1 MKVIASIFWN
11 TSQNRLRAG
20 WRLLIQLILFL
31 LITVTR
37 DALASIFRPAPLPI
51 TITYLIYLVACLGL
65 AWFMARFIDR
75 RSFADFGFH
84 LDRKWWLDIG
94 FGLVLGA
101 FLMTGIFLSMRV
113 AGWVS
118 ITGMAITNT
127 GLPFSLAFLL
137 RVVLF
142 AAVAVS
148 EELTFRSYEMKN
160 LAEGFASKHI
170 GSRGALVLALLPSS
184 VLFGIAHAANE
195 NATAFSTF
203 ALVLG
208 GLLLALP
215 YLLTG
220 EIGISIGLHLTVNLF
235 EGNVY
240 GFATSGSVLP
250 TRLFSIQQ
258 TGPSLWTGGSF
269 GPEAGLVGLVW
280 VLIGCGLTIWWI
292 KELRKQVALYT
303 PLATYTPIH
312 NNL

>member
-1 MKVIASIFWN
+1 VKSIASIFWN
-11 TSQNRLRAG
+11 KSQNRLRAG

-31 LITVTR
+31 LITGGR
-37 DALASIFRPAPLPI
+37 DAVASIFRPAPLPI
-51 TITYLIYLVACLGL
+51 TIIYLIYLVACLGL
-65 AWFMARFIDR
+65 AWLMARFIDH

-84 LDRKWWLDIG
+84 LNRKWWQDIG

-101 FLMTGIFLSMRV
+101 FLTTGIFLTMKA

-118 ITGMAITNT
+118 ITGMFITNT
-127 GLPFSLAFLL
+127 GLSFSLAFLL
-137 RVVLF
+137 RVFLF
-142 AAVAVS
+142 TAVAAS

-160 LAEGFASKHI
+160 LAEGFVGKRIS
-170 GSRGALVLALLPSS
+170 SQGAIVLAFLSS
-184 VLFGIAHAANE
+184 SALFGIAHAANE
-195 NATAFSTF
+195 GATALSTVGIVF
-203 ALVLG
+203 A

-240 GFATSGSVLP
+240 GFATSGSVLS

-258 TGPSLWTGGSF
+258 SGPNLWTGGSF

-280 VLIGCGLTIWWI
+280 VLIGCGLTLWWI
-292 KELRKQVALYT
+292 KRSRKQVALYT
-303 PLATYTPIH
+303 PLAAYTP
-312 NNL
+312 